1 MSTGSGLIRK
11 AHFLGAK
18 IRSLRKCS
26 HMTLED
32 LSLRCMQVD
41 RRTAPS
47 VSYLS
52 MIENGKRVPSAVL
65 LQLLATVFQRE
76 VEWFLD
82 ESPQPEAEPGSS
94 SAFGVKGMP
103 LEPGVLFS
111 KELLGMA
118 IPELLSQTGTSGRQ
132 FAHLLIRSYQEKH
145 QNRFPDLERAADEV
159 GSRQFPLRVDEL
171 LALYGKHDLQIRWF
185 ERRSFTTTD
194 DAGVEIKTMV
204 RSFFEAPGTV
214 YVNRRLQQDPAR
226 LRYDLATQLAHKVLH
241 GGDGLRSSSVTGGQV
256 SGPAP
261 AQTDPRQ
268 IDSRDILLAWRD
280 FECSFFAGALLCP
293 ARPFRQFLIRTAHS
307 ITAGKS
313 IELTPS
319 VVMRRMTAV
328 SPYRHWHYFDAYPPG
343 NLRAVYRGN
352 GIPLPWGNMRL
363 VSDPCRQWAVFRM
376 LDTQVKRRL
385 SQISILQT
393 QSESRLY
400 SCESLRTRNAA
411 GNAHVLCAGIDLSPA
426 LREQGMD
433 ADGIVDAIGTACR
446 RGGGS
451 AEIPTVAREDIAR
464 IGKILNIGWLKEGLQ
479 SPASIICPRSTACPR
494 SPPCAENATRRP
506 RPWLD
511 EVREQI
517 IAAAGA

>member
-1 MSTGSGLIRK
+1 MSTGPGLTRK
-11 AHFLGAK
+11 AHFLGVK
-18 IRSLRKCS
+18 IRSLRKRS

-52 MIENGKRVPSAVL
+52 MIETGKRVPSAAL
-65 LQLLATVFQRE
+65 LQLLATVFQRQ
-76 VEWFLD
+76 VDWFLD
-82 ESPQPEAEPGSS
+82 ESPQPEERPDGSS
-94 SAFGVKGMP
+94 AGGIEGMP

-111 KELLGMA
+111 KELLGRA

-145 QNRFPDLERAADEV
+145 QNRFPDLERAADQV
-159 GSRQFPLRVDEL
+159 GSKRFPLRVDDL
-171 LALYGKHDLQIRWF
+171 LALYGKHDLEIRWF

-194 DAGVEIKTMV
+194 DTGLEIKTMV

-214 YVNRRLQQDPAR
+214 YLNRRLQQDPAR

-256 SGPAP
+256 SGPTSAE
-261 AQTDPRQ
+261 TDPRQ
-268 IDSRDILLAWRD
+268 IDSRDVLLAWRD

-293 ARPFRQFLIRTAHS
+293 SRPFRQFLIRTAHS
-307 ITAGKS
+307 ITAGKG

-343 NLRAVYRGN
+343 QLRAVYRAN

-376 LDTQVKRRL
+376 LKTRVRGHL
-385 SQISILQT
+385 SQISVLQ
-393 QSESRLY
+393 SRNESRLY
-400 SCESLRTRNAA
+400 CCESLRTRNAA
-411 GNAHVLCAGIDLSPA
+411 GNPHVLCTGIDLSPA
-426 LREQGMD
+426 LREQEIE
-433 ADGIVDAIGTACR
+433 ADGIVDAISAACR

-451 AEIPTVAREDIAR
+451 AEIPVAARKEIAR
-464 IGKILNIGWLKEGLQ
+464 IAKILNIGWLQQGLE
-479 SPASIICPRSTACPR
+479 SPASIICPRSTSCPR
-494 SPPCAENATRRP
+494 SPACAQTASRRP

-517 IAAAGA
+517 IASGGA